1 MPHLLPVVPLQIAAL
16 VRRRGHPIE
25 VSDDTDPDGPEVGSL
40 LQDVGDRVS
49 SVRRADRPESV
60 RGAIAVLHEP
70 PTSGDD
76 VFHVR
81 PAEVVVAEASPR
93 PAVASPAAVVR
104 GEDREALRHEE
115 LGPNVP
121 FVHGLRFWASVG

>member
-1 MPHLLPVVPLQIAAL
+1 MEITD
-16 VRRRGHPIE
+16 E
-25 VSDDTDPDGPEVGSL
+25 TDPDGPEVGSL
-40 LQDVGDRVS
+40 LQEVRERVS
-49 SVRRADRPESV
+49 SVRRPDRPESV
-60 RGAIAVLHEP
+60 RDAIAVLHEP

-76 VFHVR
+76 VLHVR

-121 FVHGLRFWASVG
+121 FVHGL